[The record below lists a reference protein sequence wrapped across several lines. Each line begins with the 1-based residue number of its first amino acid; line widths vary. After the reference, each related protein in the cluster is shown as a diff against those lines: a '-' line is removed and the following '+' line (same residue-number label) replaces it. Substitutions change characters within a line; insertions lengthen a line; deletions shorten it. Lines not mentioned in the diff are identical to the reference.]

1 MSKSKFKSINYSRV
15 VCEGCG
21 IETVIEPGREFGGL
35 NCSCNDK
42 PKLDDKEIS
51 LPVMKELDYIKTQ
64 TVTVIGRF
72 ENGDY
77 EVCNSND
84 LNDTWRVPKD
94 TFESTYEAIDFA
106 IVDAPKT
113 EEVNTDETPKTDATN
128 EQTDSL
134 SKGGDPLEN
143 TVTLSLEALK
153 GQTSDEIA
161 AAYNMDE
168 LRTLAKAVGIK
179 SSHNMRE
186 DNLIGKL
193 LEKAE

>member
-42 PKLDDKEIS
+42 PKLNDKEIS

-84 LNDTWRVPKD
+84 LDDTWRVPKN
-94 TFESTYEAIDFA
+94 TFESTYEAMRI
-106 IVDAPKT
+106 
-113 EEVNTDETPKTDATN
+113 EEVNTDETPETDATN

-134 SKGGDPLEN
+134 SKGGNPLEN

-153 GQTSDEIA
+153 GQTLDEIA